1 MIVYMRFLPN
11 CFLRLFKLTHIL
23 YFVHA
28 IAQEVLQIP
37 WKMAWLQLLKYCG
50 EFLIQSY
57 IIADMISGTGLK
69 NLVVAL

>member
-1 MIVYMRFLPN
+1 V
-11 CFLRLFKLTHIL
+11 

-50 EFLIQSY
+50 EFLIQLC
-57 IIADMISGTGLK
+57 IIADMTSGTGLK